1 MVTEAASII
10 LIYVAFLAFAAR
22 RLMTYL
28 HALQQEDY
36 DENRFL
42 KWVMAN
48 KIFDKRLSALLVL
61 AEALSVAQLW
71 ITIPNFTIEA
81 VVFLSFIVITGRE
94 KDPCTQSKKKLVMTA
109 RAKRIFFTALFWA
122 ALSGAWVFFIHQPLI
137 WLVPVQLM
145 PVILVLG
152 NMTMSP
158 FESAMQKKYWNEA
171 SAKLEQI
178 KPVVIGVTGS
188 YGKTS
193 VKHILGHILKT
204 AAPTLVT
211 PGSVNTPM
219 GISRII
225 REDLSEEHKY
235 FIVEMGAYGPGSIER
250 LCRLTPPDIGI
261 ITAVGHA
268 HLERF
273 KSLDTVAQT
282 KYELAQAVI
291 KKGGKVIVHEKT
303 LNYPFPQQIRGEH
316 VTSFVVCGEGKD
328 NTLVIK
334 DAKQTDKGLDI
345 TLLYKNATI
354 ILSAPLYGLHHAQNV
369 ALAFAAARALD
380 IPADVIATALK
391 KTPQIPHRLEMKR
404 QPDGSAIIDDAYNS
418 NPLGFRSALDLLAVM
433 DPKKRKI
440 LVTPG
445 MVELGSVHND
455 VHEKLGIY
463 AGEVCDVAIIV
474 NGKRIPTFIKGFKE
488 KGGSKPLHEMNT
500 FAEAQEWINK
510 NKQASDVILI
520 ENDLP
525 DLYESLPRL

>member
-1 MVTEAASII
+1 M
-10 LIYVAFLAFAAR
+10 
-22 RLMTYL
+22 
-28 HALQQEDY
+28 
-36 DENRFL
+36 
-42 KWVMAN
+42 
-48 KIFDKRLSALLVL
+48 
-61 AEALSVAQLW
+61 
-71 ITIPNFTIEA
+71 
-81 VVFLSFIVITGRE
+81 
-94 KDPCTQSKKKLVMTA
+94 
-109 RAKRIFFTALFWA
+109 
-122 ALSGAWVFFIHQPLI
+122 
-137 WLVPVQLM
+137 
-145 PVILVLG
+145 
-152 NMTMSP
+152 
-158 FESAMQKKYWNEA
+158 
-171 SAKLEQI
+171 
-178 KPVVIGVTGS
+178 
-188 YGKTS
+188 
-193 VKHILGHILKT
+193 
-204 AAPTLVT
+204 
-211 PGSVNTPM
+211 
-219 GISRII
+219 
-225 REDLSEEHKY
+225 
-235 FIVEMGAYGPGSIER
+235 
-250 LCRLTPPDIGI
+250 
-261 ITAVGHA
+261 
-268 HLERF
+268 
-273 KSLDTVAQT
+273 AQT

-316 VTSFVVCGEGKD
+316 VTSFVVCGDGKD

-334 DAKQTDKGLDI
+334 DAKQTDKGLEI
-345 TLLYKNATI
+345 TLLYKNATV
-354 ILSAPLYGLHHAQNV
+354 ILNAPLFGLHHAQNV

-418 NPLGFRSALDLLAVM
+418 NPLGFRSALDLLAIM

-488 KGGSKPLHEMNT
+488 KGGSKPLHEMDT